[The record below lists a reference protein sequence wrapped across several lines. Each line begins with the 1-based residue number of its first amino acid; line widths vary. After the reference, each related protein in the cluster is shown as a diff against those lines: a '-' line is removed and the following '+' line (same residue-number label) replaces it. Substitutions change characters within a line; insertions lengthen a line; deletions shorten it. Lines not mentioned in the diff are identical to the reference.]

1 MKTFKRLI
9 TYSRPYWWRIAIAA
23 LASSVVGGM
32 DGIFAYLSGRL
43 VKQLFVQSNWLLL
56 GYLPVAIIVIFLLRG
71 LSRYTN
77 DYFIRTAGQLAIQ
90 DIRNELYH
98 RNIRLSL
105 GFFNRHQI
113 GVLISKVLNDVSM
126 MQEGIA
132 NVITGLFRDGFGAL
146 ILLGVVFYLNWKLAI
161 IAAFVLP
168 ATVYPAQKIGRR
180 IKNAARESQGRMG
193 NLTSILQES
202 YAGIKV
208 LKAFGMEEKEAA
220 KFSAA
225 NREFYRYVRKGIKY
239 EGISVPVMEL
249 LTSFGV
255 AGVFWA
261 GLYMVRNGMLKP
273 ENLFSF
279 LAAMILL
286 FNPVKKLSSAYNTLQ
301 RSLGAAERVFD
312 AIDEKPEIVDP
323 LQPRELGRSTG
334 NVTLRD
340 VWFRYNDADDWV
352 LRNIT
357 LEGRCGEIIAL
368 VGQSGGGKTTL
379 VSLIP
384 RFYDVSR
391 GVVSIDGIDVRS
403 LRLKELHNQIALVD
417 QETFL
422 FNDSITG
429 NIRFGKPDAT
439 DAEVEAAAQAAFA
452 HDFIM
457 EMPEGYTTNIGDRG
471 VRLSGGQRQRICI
484 ARAILKDAPVLIL
497 DEATSALDTESEQMV
512 QKALNNLMAN
522 RTTFVIAHRLSTILH
537 ADRIVVMEN
546 GEVVESGNHG
556 DLLGRN
562 GLYKKLYDMQFQN
575 R

>member
-1 MKTFKRLI
+1 
-9 TYSRPYWWRIAIAA
+9 
-23 LASSVVGGM
+23 
-32 DGIFAYLSGRL
+32 
-43 VKQLFVQSNWLLL
+43 
-56 GYLPVAIIVIFLLRG
+56 
-71 LSRYTN
+71 
-77 DYFIRTAGQLAIQ
+77 
-90 DIRNELYH
+90 
-98 RNIRLSL
+98 
-105 GFFNRHQI
+105 
-113 GVLISKVLNDVSM
+113 M

-193 NLTSILQES
+193 ELTSILQES

-208 LKAFGMEEKEAA
+208 LKAFGIEEKEVA
-220 KFSAA
+220 KFTAA

-249 LTSFGV
+249 LTSFGI

-273 ENLFSF
+273 EDLFSF

-286 FNPVKKLSSAYNTLQ
+286 FNPVKKLNSTYNALQ

-323 LQPRELGRSTG
+323 AQPRELGRSTG
-334 NVTLRD
+334 NVTFRD
-340 VWFRYNDADDWV
+340 VWYRYNEADDWV
-352 LRNIT
+352 LRNIS

-391 GVVSIDGIDVRS
+391 GEVFIDGIEIRS
-403 LRLKELHNQIALVD
+403 LRLKDLLNQIALVD

-422 FNDSITG
+422 FNDSIAG
-429 NIRFGKPDAT
+429 NIRSGKPDAT
-439 DAEVEAAAQAAFA
+439 DLEVETAARAAFA

-457 EMPEGYTTNIGDRG
+457 EMPDGYATNIGDRG

-484 ARAILKDAPVLIL
+484 ARAILKNAPILIL

-512 QKALNNLMAN
+512 QNALNNLMAN

-537 ADRIVVMEN
+537 ADRILVLEN
-546 GEVVESGNHG
+546 GEIMESGTHA
-556 DLLGRN
+556 DLLARN

-575 R
+575 

>member
-9 TYSRPYWWRIAIAA
+9 TYSRPYWWRIGISA

-56 GYLPVAIIVIFLLRG
+56 GYLPVAIIVIFLVRG

-113 GVLISKVLNDVSM
+113 GVLISKVLNDVGM

-193 NLTSILQES
+193 KLTSILQES

-208 LKAFGMEEKEAA
+208 LKAFGIEEKEVA
-220 KFSAA
+220 KFAAA
-225 NREFYRYVRKGIKY
+225 NREFYYYVRKGIKY

-249 LTSFGV
+249 LTSLGV

-273 ENLFSF
+273 EDLFSF

-286 FNPVKKLSSAYNTLQ
+286 FNPVKKLNSTYNALQ

-312 AIDEKPEIVDP
+312 AIDEKAEIVDP
-323 LQPRELGRSTG
+323 VQPLELGRSTG
-334 NVTLRD
+334 NVVFRD
-340 VWFRYNDADDWV
+340 VWYRYNEVDDWV
-352 LRNIT
+352 LRNIS

-391 GVVSIDGIDVRS
+391 GEVLIDGIDIRS
-403 LRLKELHNQIALVD
+403 LRLKDLLNQIALVD

-422 FNDSITG
+422 FNDSIAG
-429 NIRFGKPDAT
+429 NIRSGKPDAT
-439 DAEVEAAAQAAFA
+439 DVEVETAARAAFA
-452 HDFIM
+452 HEFIM
-457 EMPEGYTTNIGDRG
+457 ETPDGYATNIGDRG

-512 QKALNNLMAN
+512 QNALNNLMAN

-537 ADRIVVMEN
+537 ADRIVVLEN
-546 GEVVESGNHG
+546 GEIVETGTHG
-556 DLLGRN
+556 DLLGRK
-562 GLYKKLYDMQFQN
+562 GLYKKLYDMQFQS
-575 R
+575 

>member
-9 TYSRPYWWRIAIAA
+9 TYSRPYWWRIGISA

-56 GYLPVAIIVIFLLRG
+56 GYLPVAIIVIFLVRG

-113 GVLISKVLNDVSM
+113 GVLISKVLNDVGM

-193 NLTSILQES
+193 KLTSILQES

-208 LKAFGMEEKEAA
+208 LKAFGIEEKEVA
-220 KFSAA
+220 KFAAA
-225 NREFYRYVRKGIKY
+225 NREFYYYVRKGIKY

-249 LTSFGV
+249 LTSLGV

-273 ENLFSF
+273 EDLFSF

-286 FNPVKKLSSAYNTLQ
+286 FNPVKKLNSTYNALQ

-312 AIDEKPEIVDP
+312 AIDEKAEIVDP
-323 LQPRELGRSTG
+323 AQPLELGRSTG
-334 NVTLRD
+334 NVVFRD
-340 VWFRYNDADDWV
+340 VWYRYNEVDDWV
-352 LRNIT
+352 LRNIS

-391 GVVSIDGIDVRS
+391 GEVLIDGIDIRS
-403 LRLKELHNQIALVD
+403 LRLKDLLNQIALVD

-422 FNDSITG
+422 FNDSIAG
-429 NIRFGKPDAT
+429 NIRSGKPDAT
-439 DAEVEAAAQAAFA
+439 DVEVETAARAAFA
-452 HDFIM
+452 HEFIM
-457 EMPEGYTTNIGDRG
+457 ETPDGYATNIGDRG

-512 QKALNNLMAN
+512 QNALNNLMAN

-537 ADRIVVMEN
+537 ADRIVVLEN
-546 GEVVESGNHG
+546 GEIVETGTHG
-556 DLLGRN
+556 DLLGRK
-562 GLYKKLYDMQFQN
+562 GLYKKLYDMQFQS
-575 R
+575 

>member
-1 MKTFKRLI
+1 MNTFKRLI

-43 VKQLFVQSNWLLL
+43 VKQLFVQSNWQLLQYMPL
-56 GYLPVAIIVIFLLRG
+56 AIIVIFLLRG

-90 DIRNELYH
+90 DIRNELFQ

-132 NVITGLFRDGFGAL
+132 NVITGLFRDGFGAI

-168 ATVYPAQKIGRR
+168 ATVYPAQKLGRR

-193 NLTSILQES
+193 KLTSILQES
-202 YAGIKV
+202 YSGIKV
-208 LKAFGMEEKEAA
+208 LKAFGMEEKEVA

-249 LTSFGV
+249 LTSLGV

-312 AIDEKPEIVDP
+312 AIDEKQEIVDP
-323 LQPRELGRSTG
+323 LQPCELGRSTG

-340 VWFRYNDADDWV
+340 VWFRYNETDDWV
-352 LRNIT
+352 LRNIS
-357 LEGRCGEIIAL
+357 LEGRCGEHIAL

-391 GVVSIDGIDVRS
+391 GVVCIDGVDIRS

-439 DAEVEAAAQAAFA
+439 DAEVESAAQAAFA

-457 EMPEGYTTNIGDRG
+457 EMPDGYGTNIGDRG

-484 ARAILKDAPVLIL
+484 ARAILKNAPVLIL

-512 QKALNNLMAN
+512 QQALNNLMAN

-537 ADRIVVMEN
+537 ADRIVVLDD
-546 GEVVESGNHG
+546 GEIVESGNHA

-575 R
+575 

>member
-9 TYSRPYWWRIAIAA
+9 TYSRPYWLRIVISA

-32 DGIFAYLSGRL
+32 DGLFAYLSGRL

-56 GYLPVAIIVIFLLRG
+56 GYLPVAIIVIFLVRG

-113 GVLISKVLNDVSM
+113 GVLISKVLNDVGM
-126 MQEGIA
+126 MQEGIG

-193 NLTSILQES
+193 KLTSILQES

-208 LKAFGMEEKEAA
+208 LKAFGMEEKEVA
-220 KFSAA
+220 KFIAA

-239 EGISVPVMEL
+239 EGISVPVMEV
-249 LTSFGV
+249 LTSLGV

-273 ENLFSF
+273 EDLFSF

-286 FNPVKKLSSAYNTLQ
+286 FNPVKKLSSTYNTLQ

-312 AIDEKPEIVDP
+312 AIDEKAEIVDP
-323 LQPRELGRSTG
+323 VQPLELGRSTG
-334 NVTLRD
+334 NVAFRD
-340 VWFRYNDADDWV
+340 VWYRYNEVDDWV

-391 GVVSIDGIDVRS
+391 GEVFIDGIEIRS
-403 LRLKELHNQIALVD
+403 LRLKDLLNQIALVD

-422 FNDSITG
+422 FNDSIAG
-429 NIRFGKPDAT
+429 NIRSGKPDAT
-439 DAEVEAAAQAAFA
+439 DLEVETAARAAFA

-457 EMPEGYTTNIGDRG
+457 EMPDGYATNIGDRG

-484 ARAILKDAPVLIL
+484 ARAILKNAPILIL

-512 QKALNNLMAN
+512 QNALNNLMAN

-537 ADRIVVMEN
+537 ADRILVLEN
-546 GEVVESGNHG
+546 GAIMESGTHA
-556 DLLGRN
+556 DLLARN

-575 R
+575 